1 MKIYLAIPY
10 TFNPDLSHQ
19 VANKVAA
26 RLMKEGHVVFS
37 PISHGHHISDHLPSL
52 VRTDSDWWM
61 TQDLPFVE
69 WCDELH
75 IVVIGDNG
83 TELIEQSKGVQ
94 IEFEYAK
101 ILKKRI
107 KLIEYN
113 D

>member
-37 PISHGHHISDHLPSL
+37 PISHGHHISDHLPAL
-52 VRTDSDWWM
+52 VRTDADWWM
-61 TQDLPFVE
+61 IQDLPFVE

-75 IVVIGDNG
+75 IVVIGENG

-101 ILKKRI
+101 ILKKSI